1 MSAAMVYITCESPEQ
16 ARLIGRTVVSE
27 RLAACVNILPGMASM
42 YWWQGKV
49 EEAAETV
56 LVAKTRMTLAD
67 ALTARVKALHSYEVP
82 CVVVL
87 PILRGNPEFIAW
99 IESETQPQS

>member
-16 ARLIGRTVVSE
+16 ARLIGQAVVSE

-42 YWWQGKV
+42 YWWQGKI

-67 ALTARVKALHSYEVP
+67 ALTARVVALHSYDVP

-99 IESETQPQS
+99 IESETQPRS

>member
-16 ARLIGRTVVSE
+16 AARIGRTLVSE
-27 RLAACVNILPGMASM
+27 RLAACVNILPGMTSV
-42 YWWQGKV
+42 YRWQGRI
-49 EEAAETV
+49 EEAAEAV
-56 LVAKTRMTLAD
+56 LVAKTRMVLAD
-67 ALTARVKALHSYEVP
+67 ALTKRVVALHSYDVP

-99 IESETQPQS
+99 VESETQVVP

>member
-1 MSAAMVYITCESPEQ
+1 MSAAMVYITCESLEQ
-16 ARLIGRTVVSE
+16 ARMIGRTVVAE
-27 RLAACVNILPGMASM
+27 RLAACVNILPGMVSM
-42 YWWQGKV
+42 YWWQGKI

-67 ALTARVKALHSYEVP
+67 ALTKRVAALHSYDVP

-87 PILRGNPEFIAW
+87 PILRGNPDFLRW
-99 IESETQPQS
+99 IESETQPPS

>member
-1 MSAAMVYITCESPEQ
+1 MSAAMAYITCESLEQ
-16 ARLIGRTVVSE
+16 ARMIGRTVVAE
-27 RLAACVNILPGMASM
+27 RLAACVNILPGMVSM
-42 YWWQGKV
+42 YWWQGKI

-67 ALTARVKALHSYEVP
+67 ALTKRVAALHSYDVP

-87 PILRGNPEFIAW
+87 PILRGNPDFLRW
-99 IESETQPQS
+99 IESETQPPS